1 MGDLD
6 QANSLVMASAKDAL
20 VIVFAVALATVVASP
35 LPSEYLDPM
44 DVVDGINHMEDRMA
58 QQSDDNEDEYPDDLV
73 PSNILNQGA
82 LDSGFDESP
91 ELGFIQVPTT
101 EMVQEGRKRRSRRS
115 RRKHEPRLRKKAR
128 HALEEEDAEH
138 YRKLHNAYVEH
149 GGFGMK
155 PHKGKIHK
163 AHKHFPRDQCV
174 LHCMSSH
181 VAAYSE
187 APTSVVVPSAM
198 KCEEAC
204 AKLQA
209 KLSA

>member
-82 LDSGFDESP
+82 LDRGFDESP
-91 ELGFIQVPTT
+91 ELGSSRCPPQ
-101 EMVQEGRKRRSRRS
+101 RWSRR
-115 RRKHEPRLRKKAR
+115 
-128 HALEEEDAEH
+128 
-138 YRKLHNAYVEH
+138 
-149 GGFGMK
+149 
-155 PHKGKIHK
+155 
-163 AHKHFPRDQCV
+163 
-174 LHCMSSH
+174 
-181 VAAYSE
+181 
-187 APTSVVVPSAM
+187 
-198 KCEEAC
+198 
-204 AKLQA
+204 
-209 KLSA
+209 